1 MKTGILALIMKKVV
15 DKTETYDVDFY
26 NEDLLI

>member
-1 MKTGILALIMKKVV
+1 MKIGILALIMKKAV
-15 DKTETYDVDFY
+15 DKTETYDVDFH